1 MRRGEIFSA
10 PCIWANSKYSEVP
23 LTVTFDF
30 SLKAWLALS
39 LTRGLGGESARRLLK
54 EFGSPDAVFAASISS
69 LKSVV
74 KADVA
79 AEISKGFVDDV
90 IAPTL
95 GWLEDSN
102 NHIVTLADSDYPQ
115 SLLNISD
122 PPLLLYVKG
131 RLDLLNRSAL
141 AIVGSRS
148 ATPQGINNAEAFAKS
163 LSDAGLCIISGMAHG
178 IDAAA
183 HRGALRGQG
192 SSIAIVG
199 TGQDKVYPAANRDLA
214 HLLAQQGALIS
225 EFPLG
230 TPPLAANFPRRNRLI
245 SGMSLGSLVVEASLQ
260 SGSLI
265 TARLALEQGREVFAI
280 PGSIHAPQSKGC
292 HALLKQGA
300 KLVETAQDILEEL
313 SGLQVS
319 PTRST
324 DTNGTDIQG
333 PDIMLLDHLGF
344 DPVDVDTLRVRCGLT
359 IAELSAMLL
368 TLELNGRICVL
379 PGGLYQRI
387 H

>member
-1 MRRGEIFSA
+1 VDLD
-10 PCIWANSKYSEVP
+10 P
-23 LTVTFDF
+23 

-39 LTRGLGGESARRLLK
+39 LTHGLGGEGARRLLK
-54 EFGSPDAVFAASISS
+54 EFGSPDAVLAASISS
-69 LKSVV
+69 LKHLV
-74 KADVA
+74 KPDAAAAIKRGIADDA
-79 AEISKGFVDDV
+79 FNLAL
-90 IAPTL
+90 A
-95 GWLEDSN
+95 WLEDKN
-102 NHIVTLADSDYPQ
+102 NHVVTLADSVYPQ
-115 SLLNISD
+115 ALLNIPD

-131 RLDLLNRSAL
+131 RVDLLNQAAL
-141 AIVGSRS
+141 AIVGSRN
-148 ATPQGINNAEAFAKS
+148 ATPQGIHNAEAFAKS

-183 HRGALRGQG
+183 HRGALRGPG
-192 SSIAIVG
+192 SSIAVVG
-199 TGQDKVYPAANRDLA
+199 TGLDKIYPAANRDLA
-214 HLLAQQGALIS
+214 HALAQHGTLIS

-230 TPPLAANFPRRNRLI
+230 TPPLSANFPRRNRLI

-313 SGLQVS
+313 GGQRVSAVQRSG
-319 PTRST
+319 PE
-324 DTNGTDIQG
+324 G
-333 PDIMLLDHLGF
+333 PDSALLEHLGF
-344 DPVDVDTLRVRCGLT
+344 DPVDADTLSLRCGLT
-359 IAELSAMLL
+359 VAELSAMLL
-368 TLELNGRICVL
+368 TLELDGRISVL

>member
-1 MRRGEIFSA
+1 MA
-10 PCIWANSKYSEVP
+10 A
-23 LTVTFDF
+23 DA
-30 SLKAWLALS
+30 SLKAWLTLS

-54 EFGSPDAVFAASISS
+54 EFGSPEAIFSASTGS
-69 LKSVV
+69 LKSFV

-79 AEISKGFVDDV
+79 EEISKGIIDDAV
-90 IAPTL
+90 EPALI
-95 GWLEDSN
+95 WLDDDN
-102 NHIVTLADSDYPQ
+102 NHIVTLADSNYPQ
-115 SLLNISD
+115 ALLNIPD
-122 PPLLLYVKG
+122 PPLFLYVKG
-131 RLDLLNRSAL
+131 NLNLLNRSAL
-141 AIVGSRS
+141 AVVGSRS

-163 LSDAGLCIISGMAHG
+163 LSDAGLCIISGLAHG

-192 SSIAIVG
+192 GSIAIVG
-199 TGQDKVYPAANRDLA
+199 TGLDIVYPAANRDLA
-214 HLLAQQGALIS
+214 HALAQQGTLVS

-245 SGMSLGSLVVEASLQ
+245 SGMSLGCLVVEASLQ

-265 TARLALEQGREVFAI
+265 TARLALEQGRDVFAI

-292 HALLKQGA
+292 HALIKQGA
-300 KLVETAQDILEEL
+300 KLVEAAHDILEEL
-313 SGLQVS
+313 
-319 PTRST
+319 
-324 DTNGTDIQG
+324 NGTIETPAHVPG
-333 PDIMLLDHLGF
+333 SEEENPLLLEHLGF
-344 DPVDVDTLRVRCGLT
+344 DPIDADTLSLRCGLT

-368 TLELNGRICVL
+368 TLELSGRICVL

>member
-1 MRRGEIFSA
+1 M
-10 PCIWANSKYSEVP
+10 
-23 LTVTFDF
+23 TFDV

-54 EFGSPDAVFAASISS
+54 EFGSPDAVFASSISS

-74 KADVA
+74 KADVS
-79 AEISKGFVDDV
+79 AEISKGIADDI
-90 IAPTL
+90 IAPAL
-95 GWLEDSN
+95 AWLEDSN

-115 SLLNISD
+115 ALLNIPD

-192 SSIAIVG
+192 SSIAVVG
-199 TGQDKVYPAANRDLA
+199 TGLDKVYPAANRDLA
-214 HLLAQQGALIS
+214 HALAQQGALIS

-245 SGMSLGSLVVEASLQ
+245 SGMSLGCLVVEASLQ

-265 TARLALEQGREVFAI
+265 TARLALEQGRDVFAI

-313 SGLQVS
+313 GGLLVS
-319 PTRST
+319 PAQGANSE
-324 DTNGTDIQG
+324 G
-333 PDIMLLDHLGF
+333 PDSALLEHLGF
-344 DPVDVDTLRVRCGLT
+344 DSVNVDTLSVRCGLT

>member
-1 MRRGEIFSA
+1 
-10 PCIWANSKYSEVP
+10 
-23 LTVTFDF
+23 VTFDV

-54 EFGSPDAVFAASISS
+54 EFGSPNAVFAASTSS

-79 AEISKGFVDDV
+79 AEIGKCIADDAV
-90 IAPTL
+90 APAL
-95 GWLEDSN
+95 AWLEDSN

-115 SLLNISD
+115 ALLNIPD

-183 HRGALRGQG
+183 HRGAMRGQG

-199 TGQDKVYPAANRDLA
+199 TGLDKVYPAANRDLA
-214 HLLAQQGALIS
+214 HALAQQGALIS

-245 SGMSLGSLVVEASLQ
+245 SGMSLGCLVVEASLQ

-313 SGLQVS
+313 GSLLFS
-319 PTRST
+319 PARST
-324 DTNGTDIQG
+324 ATNGTDVQG
-333 PDIMLLDHLGF
+333 PDSALLEHLGF
-344 DPVDVDTLRVRCGLT
+344 DPVDVDTLCVRCCLT

>member
-1 MRRGEIFSA
+1 V
-10 PCIWANSKYSEVP
+10 N
-23 LTVTFDF
+23 FDP

-39 LTRGLGGESARRLLK
+39 LTRGLGDEGARRLLK
-54 EFGSPDAVFAASISS
+54 EFGSPDAVLAASMSS
-69 LKSVV
+69 LKSFV
-74 KADVA
+74 KPDVA
-79 AEISKGFVDDV
+79 AEIKKGITDDALNLV
-90 IAPTL
+90 LT
-95 GWLEDSN
+95 WLEDNN
-102 NHIVTLADSDYPQ
+102 NHVVTLADSGYPQ
-115 SLLNISD
+115 ALLNIPD

-131 RLDLLNRSAL
+131 RVDLLNQAAL

-148 ATPQGINNAEAFAKS
+148 ATPQGIHNAEAFAKS
-163 LSDAGLCIISGMAHG
+163 LSDAGLCIISGLAHG

-192 SSIAIVG
+192 SSIAVVG
-199 TGQDKVYPAANRDLA
+199 TGLDKVYPASNRDLA
-214 HLLAQQGALIS
+214 HALAQHGALIS

-245 SGMSLGSLVVEASLQ
+245 SGMSLGCLVVEASFQ

-265 TARLALEQGREVFAI
+265 TARLALEQGREVFSI

-313 SGLQVS
+313 GGQRVS
-319 PTRST
+319 PAQRS
-324 DTNGTDIQG
+324 GPEG
-333 PDIMLLDHLGF
+333 PDSALLEHLGF
-344 DPVDVDTLRVRCGLT
+344 DPVDTDTLSVRCGLT
-359 IAELSAMLL
+359 VAELSAMLL
-368 TLELNGRICVL
+368 TLELDGRISVL

>member
-1 MRRGEIFSA
+1 MTPDA
-10 PCIWANSKYSEVP
+10 
-23 LTVTFDF
+23 
-30 SLKAWLALS
+30 SLNAWLALS

-54 EFGSPDAVFAASISS
+54 EFGSPEAVFAASLGS

-74 KADVA
+74 KAEIA
-79 AEISKGFVDDV
+79 AEIGKGIADDLL
-90 IAPTL
+90 APAL
-95 GWLEDSN
+95 AWLEDGN
-102 NHIVTLADSDYPQ
+102 NRIVTLADSDYPQ
-115 SLLNISD
+115 ALLNIPD

-141 AIVGSRS
+141 AIVGSRN

-183 HRGALRGQG
+183 HRGALRCQGSNCG
-192 SSIAIVG
+192 SSIGVVG
-199 TGQDKVYPAANRDLA
+199 TGLDKVYPAANRDLA
-214 HLLAQQGALIS
+214 HTLASQGALIS

-245 SGMSLGSLVVEASLQ
+245 SGMSAGCLVVEASLQ

-265 TARLALEQGREVFAI
+265 TARLALEQGRDVFAI

-313 SGLQVS
+313 GGLIAATAV
-319 PTRST
+319 PARHP
-324 DTNGTDIQG
+324 DIQG
-333 PDIMLLDHLGF
+333 TSTQGTDAQDSNSVLLGHLGF
-344 DPVDVDTLRVRCGLT
+344 DPVDLDTLGKRCGLT

-368 TLELNGRICVL
+368 TLELEGRVSAL

>member
-1 MRRGEIFSA
+1 
-10 PCIWANSKYSEVP
+10 V
-23 LTVTFDF
+23 TVDV

-54 EFGSPDAVFAASISS
+54 EFGSPDAVFSVSISS

-74 KADVA
+74 KTDVA
-79 AEISKGFVDDV
+79 AEISKGIADDV
-90 IAPTL
+90 IAPIL
-95 GWLEDSN
+95 AWLAEDN
-102 NHIVTLADSDYPQ
+102 NHIVTLADRDYPQ
-115 SLLNISD
+115 ALLNIPD

-192 SSIAIVG
+192 NNRGSSIAVVG
-199 TGQDKVYPAANRDLA
+199 TGLDKVYPAANRDLA
-214 HLLAQQGALIS
+214 HALAQQGALIS

-230 TPPLAANFPRRNRLI
+230 TPPLAGNFPRRNRLI
-245 SGMSLGSLVVEASLQ
+245 SGMSLGCLVVEASLQ

-300 KLVETAQDILEEL
+300 KLVETAQDVLEEL
-313 SGLQVS
+313 GGLLAS
-319 PTRST
+319 PAQAANSEV
-324 DTNGTDIQG
+324 
-333 PDIMLLDHLGF
+333 PDSEGQDSALLEHLGF
-344 DPVDVDTLRVRCGLT
+344 DPVDVDTLNVRCGLT

-368 TLELNGRICVL
+368 TLELNGHICVL

>member
-1 MRRGEIFSA
+1 V
-10 PCIWANSKYSEVP
+10 NSDV
-23 LTVTFDF
+23 

-54 EFGSPDAVFAASISS
+54 EFGSPDAVLAASISS
-69 LKSVV
+69 LKSIV
-74 KADVA
+74 KPDAA
-79 AEISKGFVDDV
+79 AEIKKGIADDAL
-90 IAPTL
+90 APAL
-95 GWLEDSN
+95 AWLEDDN

-115 SLLNISD
+115 ALLNIPD
-122 PPLLLYVKG
+122 PPILLYVKG
-131 RLDLLNRSAL
+131 RLDLLNQAAL
-141 AIVGSRS
+141 AIVGSRN
-148 ATPQGINNAEAFAKS
+148 ATPQGIHNAEAFAKS
-163 LSDAGLCIISGMAHG
+163 LSDAGLCIISGLAHG

-192 SSIAIVG
+192 KDSGSSIAVVG
-199 TGQDKVYPAANRDLA
+199 TGLDKVYPAANRDLA
-214 HLLAQQGALIS
+214 HALAQQGALVS

-245 SGMSLGSLVVEASLQ
+245 SGLSLGCLVVEASLQ

-300 KLVETAQDILEEL
+300 KLVETAHDILEEL
-313 SGLQVS
+313 GGQLVS
-319 PTRST
+319 PAQLASSE
-324 DTNGTDIQG
+324 DADSA
-333 PDIMLLDHLGF
+333 LLEHLGF
-344 DPVDVDTLRVRCGLT
+344 DPVDADTLSVRCGLT

-368 TLELNGRICVL
+368 TLELDGRISAL